1 MKEVDIIVIGG
12 GAAGL
17 MAAAGAAATAK
28 AARAAA
34 TTEAEAAQ
42 ETREAGAAECAGQP
56 TGTDRCSVLVLEKM
70 PRPGRKIMIT
80 GKGRC
85 NFTNAKPWNEFSG
98 HIHPKANFLKPAFY
112 NLTAEK
118 MIDFIER
125 QGIECV
131 VERGDRAFPSSHHA
145 SEIVDALV
153 KAAEQAGA
161 QIICNKEV
169 RRIETPDLV
178 GSDGDGRT
186 CRSDGSGTK
195 SDVIAGLT
203 GNPCRSDGNGMKSDV
218 IAGLTGNPC
227 KRFRIKCSDG
237 SEYSCSRLIICT
249 GGLSYPKTGSTGD
262 GFEWAKELGHS
273 VRPLFPSLTAIVPK
287 GYKDLSTSLEMTKGA
302 LERTKMIK
310 GTKGHIHRNEPLSE
324 IGKLLC
330 GNQLK
335 NVNLSLVID
344 GNEAASE
351 FGDMD
356 FTDGGIE
363 GPIGFKVSRKCV
375 NAIINGSKVAVILD
389 MKPAVG
395 LEDLTVRINT
405 LWNEVS
411 KDKRNASRQYKEK
424 FRILLSKVLPMSL
437 VQGFIRLNPNTDHK
451 TLAKAL
457 KNWRFEIEG
466 YVGYERCVIT
476 AGGISADEIS
486 PKTLESK
493 LIAGLYFAGEV
504 LDLDA
509 DTGGYNLQAAFSTG
523 YLAGQSAAKS
533 L

>member
-1 MKEVDIIVIGG
+1 MKEVDIIIIGA

-17 MAAAGAAATAK
+17 MAAVG
-28 AARAAA
+28 AAA
-34 TTEAEAAQ
+34 TTE
-42 ETREAGAAECAGQP
+42 AAECAGQP
-56 TGTDRCSVLVLEKM
+56 TGTNKCNVLVLEKM

-118 MIDFIER
+118 MIDFIES
-125 QGIECV
+125 QGVECV

-145 SEIVDALV
+145 SDIVDALV

-169 RRIETPDLV
+169 MRIEAPDLV
-178 GSDGDGRT
+178 GSDGDGR
-186 CRSDGSGTK
+186 K
-195 SDVIAGLT
+195 S
-203 GNPCRSDGNGMKSDV
+203 NV

-273 VRPLFPSLTAIVPK
+273 VRQLFPSLTAIVPK
-287 GYKDLSTSLEMTKGA
+287 GYKDLST
-302 LERTKMIK
+302 K

-324 IGKLLC
+324 IGKALC

-424 FRILLSKVLPMSL
+424 FRILLSKVLPMFL